1 MRIGDV
7 LFFAP
12 NHRFADLNF
21 GDSTSLIEAF
31 KARVE
36 GFYIGPA
43 RKLVDADDAFAAGVI
58 CVALIDFIARY
69 SSGKQEVGA
78 RFTSWLEDNIAEFKE
93 KDPLD
98 PSRSLGRRF
107 YDDFR
112 NGLVH
117 EGRIKN
123 LGQFSKDFP
132 ELYHL
137 IDGGM
142 VVNPAHLIQ
151 RTGEA
156 VSRYCERLRKEVPEF
171 EKLSLRLRQDFQAE
185 INAR

>member
-1 MRIGDV
+1 MRIRDI

-12 NHRFADLNF
+12 NHRFADLSFEN
-21 GDSTSLIEAF
+21 STNMIEAF

-36 GFYIGPA
+36 GFYLKPA
-43 RKLVDADDAFAAGVI
+43 RKLVDEDDTFPGGVI

-69 SSGKQEVGA
+69 SSGNRKVGQ
-78 RFTSWLEDNIAEFKE
+78 RFASWLEDNIAEFKG
-93 KDPLD
+93 KDPLK
-98 PSRSLGRRF
+98 PRTLGSRF
-107 YDDFR
+107 YEDFR

-132 ELYHL
+132 ELLHL

-142 VVNPAHLIQ
+142 IVNPTQLIQ
-151 RTGEA
+151 RTGEG
-156 VSRYCERLRKEVPEF
+156 VSRYCDLVRKDKSEFRMLKRRLEI
-171 EKLSLRLRQDFQAE
+171 DFQAE
-185 INAR
+185 IKAR